1 MYNLQEVF
9 GSILAMGD
17 AAVCSVTNNNE
28 GRVRV
33 VNTLVIISPPVS
45 PRLTPLSPHPTP
57 SVPNKSGPLPQTA
70 QVAAQQGAYV
80 ARLFNRRYR
89 LGQLPAPSVPKSAK
103 EMENEYNESR
113 NAPGRYRMIY
123 CLTTAVVV
131 AVDCCCYCC

>member
-45 PRLTPLSPHPTP
+45 PRLTP
-57 SVPNKSGPLPQTA
+57 PLP
-70 QVAAQQGAYV
+70 
-80 ARLFNRRYR
+80 LPPHL
-89 LGQLPAPSVPKSAK
+89 LGIPEVLQSELNALLTVSTLTDVP
-103 EMENEYNESR
+103 
-113 NAPGRYRMIY
+113 
-123 CLTTAVVV
+123 
-131 AVDCCCYCC
+131 